1 VLPPPGHLKKM
12 KKIKNPLSLNP
23 VKGKVDDTPLTV
35 WDAISKCD
43 KKGCRLKDICSW
55 ASSKRKIDKC
65 QVESKYI
72 TRVTNTL
79 LTNIGSKGDEM
90 QWQRIGLHL
99 IPLYIQLI
107 KMKMVALVVD
117 IEATTKAGPRIHPIF
132 REIREILKAIR
143 SERDS
148 IGIDKISKGM
158 ADDPNI
164 DQYLYGDPD
173 YVESLSEQSEE
184 DSPQPGDDFDDI

>member
-1 VLPPPGHLKKM
+1 M

-23 VKGKVDDTPLTV
+23 VKGKVDGTPLTV
-35 WDAISKCD
+35 WDAISKCSKRD
-43 KKGCRLKDICSW
+43 CRLKDICGW
-55 ASSKRKIDKC
+55 AKSKRPLDKC

-79 LTNIGSKGDEM
+79 LTNIGSRGDEM

-107 KMKMVALVVD
+107 KMKMIALVVD
-117 IEATTKAGPRIHPIF
+117 IEATTKQGPKIHPIF

-148 IGIDKISKGM
+148 IGIDKMSKKM
-158 ADDPNI
+158 SEDPDINE
-164 DQYLYGDPD
+164 YMYGDAD
-173 YVESLSEQSEE
+173 YVESLSEQPPEE
-184 DSPQPGDDFDDI
+184 EESPGDDFEDI